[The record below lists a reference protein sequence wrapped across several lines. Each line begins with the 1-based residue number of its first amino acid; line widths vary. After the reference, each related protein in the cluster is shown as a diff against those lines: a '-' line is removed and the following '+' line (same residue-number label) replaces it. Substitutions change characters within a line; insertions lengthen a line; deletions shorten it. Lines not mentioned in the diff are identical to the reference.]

1 MKKFFQL
8 LVMLLM
14 LGSSQLALAYS
25 DKATISEGAD
35 IVSVERLAIAAPLYF
50 PLKDSPTMEQ
60 LVQLLNESS
69 AVSKHTVITYDIMV
83 QNLMRDKNV
92 DLLKTDRHVS
102 AKIFRDNIA
111 NYADAYM
118 ILTVANNSRTVFF
131 FDVYAA
137 GTNEMMYSYQI
148 IAERGDPDDVKN
160 YTMMAQK
167 FYKNFDASVEEQRKQ
182 QEKDARDARERA
194 KKEAERAEKE
204 RKG

>member
-14 LGSSQLALAYS
+14 LGSNQLALAYS

-167 FYKNFDASVEEQRKQ
+167 FYKNFDASVGEQRKQ